1 MYSEI
6 WQRDGRTSTDP
17 IVTDIDL
24 RLEEQRGLRRAGT
37 DVK

>member
-6 WQRDGRTSTDP
+6 WQRDGQTSTDP

-24 RLEEQRGLRRAGT
+24 HLEEHNEVCDGLEPM
-37 DVK
+37 